1 MNITGVTGLTE
12 GIIATLKELGAVST
26 LLSYS
31 LLTHLHPKRVMAH
44 GVRYE
49 KSEKWQREI

>member
-1 MNITGVTGLTE
+1 MNITGITALTE
-12 GIIATLKELGAVST
+12 AIIATLKELGAVST

-49 KSEKWQREI
+49 ESEKWQREI